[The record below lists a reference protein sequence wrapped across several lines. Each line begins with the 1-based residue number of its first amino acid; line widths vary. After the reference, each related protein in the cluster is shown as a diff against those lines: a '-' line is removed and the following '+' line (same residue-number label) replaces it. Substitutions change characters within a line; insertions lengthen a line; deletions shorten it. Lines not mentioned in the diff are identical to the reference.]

1 MIKHF
6 LKDTNCYFDNIYIIS
21 NFIEFDEIGKVKKF
35 DNSKIVH
42 SLNKTMEKKINKRI
56 LETIKDKTYQVL
68 IGDLIE
74 DQNMVEQSKWDKTLK
89 IGILEFEE
97 ETNLKKYQE
106 AFDIVLTKED
116 ATFNKIEEILF

>member
-21 NFIEFDEIGKVKKF
+21 NFIEFDEEGKVKKF

-42 SLNKTMEKKINKRI
+42 SLNKTMEKKINKKN
-56 LETIKDKTYQVL
+56 LDTIKDKTYKVL

-74 DQNMVEQSKWDKTLK
+74 DQNMVEPSKWDTTLK

-116 ATFNKIEEILF
+116 ATFNRIEEILF

>member
-21 NFIEFDEIGKVKKF
+21 NFIEFDEDGKVKKF

-42 SLNKTMEKKINKRI
+42 SLNKTMEKKINKKI
-56 LETIKDKTYQVL
+56 LDTIKDKTYKIL

-74 DQNMVEQSKWDKTLK
+74 DQNMVEPSKWDTTLK

-97 ETNLKKYQE
+97 ETNLKKYKE

>member
-21 NFIEFDEIGKVKKF
+21 NFIEFDEEGKVKKF

-42 SLNKTMEKKINKRI
+42 SLNKTMEKKINKKN
-56 LETIKDKTYQVL
+56 LDTIKDKTYKVL

-74 DQNMVEQSKWDKTLK
+74 DQNMVEPSKWDTTLK

>member
-21 NFIEFDEIGKVKKF
+21 NFIEFDEEGKVKKF

-42 SLNKTMEKKINKRI
+42 SLNKTMEKKINKKN
-56 LETIKDKTYQVL
+56 LDTIKDKTYKVL

-74 DQNMVEQSKWDKTLK
+74 KQNMVEPSKWDTTLK

>member
-21 NFIEFDEIGKVKKF
+21 NFIEFDEEGKVKKF

-42 SLNKTMEKKINKRI
+42 SLNKTMEKKINKKI
-56 LETIKDKTYQVL
+56 LDTIKDKTYKVL

-74 DQNMVEQSKWDKTLK
+74 DQNMVEPSKWDTTLK

-116 ATFNKIEEILF
+116 ATFNRIEEILF